1 MKKSKIVIVLIAVIL
16 VSSLLVKFP
25 IYSKHQSDRYKQLAD
40 NTLLVTN
47 SKGFTNKQK
56 QQIMEIEGVTDN
68 LYLTDYTNQY
78 KLIGNEQNKKVR
90 IVMEQLPIA
99 LQSYLDISLVS
110 GTKMDGP
117 NQILLSQSLADILV
131 ENQFISED
139 IIGDK
144 LNMDRVYTIKG
155 VYADPQNLRI
165 STSKEKEINEDNQ
178 IAKPVSVVDVGGTAA
193 ISSNYT
199 PITVEEGLEYYN
211 SEVINN
217 EENRENY
224 YLQDVVQQGGY
235 NYQQWKDSGAVG
247 LLMPSLSYGTTFDTF
262 GLIKVEDEANIESVT
277 EQIQSI
283 IPDSAIVTNKSSGFD
298 INNNLQ
304 HYLVQVGL
312 GLVLLLVLIL
322 PITIKRG

>member
-1 MKKSKIVIVLIAVIL
+1 MKKSKIVTVIISIIL

-25 IYSKHQSDRYKQLAD
+25 IYSKQQSDRYNQLAD

-47 SKGFTNKQK
+47 GTGFTNKQK

-78 KLIGNEQNKKVR
+78 QMIGNAQNKKIR
-90 IVMEQLPIA
+90 IVIEQLPVA
-99 LQSYLDISLVS
+99 LQNYLDISLIS

-131 ENQFISED
+131 ENKFISED

-144 LNMDRVYTIKG
+144 LNMDHVYTIKG
-155 VYADPQNLRI
+155 VYADPQNMRI
-165 STSKEKEINEDNQ
+165 SRSEEEEVNEDNQ
-178 IAKPVSVVDVGGTAA
+178 IAKSVSAIDVGGTAA
-193 ISSNYT
+193 ITSNYT
-199 PITVEEGLEYYN
+199 PITVDEGLEYYN
-211 SEVINN
+211 FNVINN
-217 EENRENY
+217 DENRENY
-224 YLQDVVQQGGY
+224 NLQNVVSQGGH
-235 NYQQWKDSGAVG
+235 NYQQWQDLGAVG

-262 GLIKVEDEANIESVT
+262 GLIKVEDEADIESVT

-283 IPDSAIVTNKSSGFD
+283 IPDGAVVTNKSSGFD
-298 INNNLQ
+298 INNNWQ

-312 GLVLLLVLIL
+312 GIILLLVLIL